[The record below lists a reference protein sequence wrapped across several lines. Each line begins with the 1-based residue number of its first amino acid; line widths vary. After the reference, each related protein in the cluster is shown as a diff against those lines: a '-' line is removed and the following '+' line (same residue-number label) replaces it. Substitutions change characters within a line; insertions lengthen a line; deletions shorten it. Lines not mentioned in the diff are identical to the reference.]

1 MKRIISLALALLMI
15 AVSMA
20 ACSKKDNNG
29 GATTP
34 VETIPSTPAATVDTT
49 PTTTTPETNAPE
61 GESADVVFTNC
72 DELVYVVDAKMLN
85 LRKAPNFND
94 DSLVGTVEYGT
105 ELRRIG
111 VSDTWSKVVYNN
123 AEYYVSSKYVSTV
136 KPLDSTTVFTEVNE
150 TVYVLR
156 DANYRS
162 VPSLADSTIVD
173 TIAKGTAITR
183 TGIAYDTE
191 NDPEGLGWS
200 RVEIVISES
209 GDTEVYYMR
218 NSVLSTQAPDQAPAA
233 E

>member
-49 PTTTTPETNAPE
+49 PTTTPETTAPE

-200 RVEIVISES
+200 RVEIE
-209 GDTEVYYMR
+209 GKTYYMR
-218 NSVLSTQAPDQAPAA
+218 NSVLSTTAPAETPA
-233 E
+233 ATTAAAN